1 MHNIQTTRGTY
12 YLARVGVSKMLTRA
26 LAVLLPLLTIGTL
39 LACGNNG
46 GGLPATLS
54 ECPDD
59 STVNWEAAGPIFE
72 VHCTSCHHS
81 EKEGSER
88 VGATDD
94 VDYDT
99 ADDAYNSPGTTPD
112 TTWSQIYLGMMPP
125 GDATV
130 PEADA
135 IVIHEWLSCGGP
147 E

>member
-1 MHNIQTTRGTY
+1 
-12 YLARVGVSKMLTRA
+12 MLTRA
-26 LAVLLPLLTIGTL
+26 LAVLLPLLTISAL

-59 STVNWEAAGPIFE
+59 STVNWDVAGPVFE
-72 VHCTSCHHS
+72 AHCTSCHNS
-81 EKEGSER
+81 TKSGSER
-88 VGATDD
+88 VGATED

-99 ADDAYNSPGTTPD
+99 ADLAYNSPETTASS
-112 TTWSQIYLGMMPP
+112 TWSQIYGGAMPP

-135 IVIHEWLSCGGP
+135 LIIHEWLSCGGP